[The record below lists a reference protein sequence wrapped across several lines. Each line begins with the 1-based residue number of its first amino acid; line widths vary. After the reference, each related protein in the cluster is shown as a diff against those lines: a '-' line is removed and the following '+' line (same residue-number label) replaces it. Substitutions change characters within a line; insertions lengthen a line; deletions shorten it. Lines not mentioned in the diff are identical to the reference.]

1 MTTRCAGGIPFTL
14 SPASSARAAGQQGG
28 EKMTKTLLIKRIQL
42 MLAVLLVALT
52 VGGGFVL
59 DDASAQKKDRCVE
72 LEYPGVCEG
81 P

>member
-1 MTTRCAGGIPFTL
+1 
-14 SPASSARAAGQQGG
+14 
-28 EKMTKTLLIKRIQL
+28 MTKTLLIKRIQL